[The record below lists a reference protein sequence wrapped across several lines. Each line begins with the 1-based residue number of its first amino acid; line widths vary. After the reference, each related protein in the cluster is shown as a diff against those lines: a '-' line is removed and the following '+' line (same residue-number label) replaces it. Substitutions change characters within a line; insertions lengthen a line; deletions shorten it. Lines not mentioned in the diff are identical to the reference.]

1 MEIVHL
7 TYEELPNC
15 YGAWRYKYIA
25 ILKMGGFYIALRWV
39 KFHNYINGSVE
50 AIDCG
55 TDFIRAMRFYRDWG
69 GVCE

>member
-1 MEIVHL
+1 MEIIQQQYDE
-7 TYEELPNC
+7 TPNGFNAC
-15 YGAWRYKYIA
+15 RYRYIA
-25 ILKMGGFYIALRWV
+25 ILKMGGFYIALRLV
-39 KFHNYINGSVE
+39 KFLNWTDGTVE